1 MKKTMAQKFY
11 NEITMNVNKERAQAH
26 TECNRLDVAGTV
38 EKYTFSDSSSVY
50 FDSDDHAFYLGYR

>member
-11 NEITMNVNKERAQAH
+11 MGINVNVNKARSQAH
-26 TECNRLDVAGTV
+26 TACDRIDVDGTV
-38 EKYTFSDSSSVY
+38 EKYTFSDTSSVY